1 MKLGSVQT
9 ILLLHGW
16 RTAKG
21 RDETVSDCNPNTSL
35 QDRSVRVRALVGDH
49 GWSTQDITEFQ
60 SMT

>member
-16 RTAKG
+16 RTAKV
-21 RDETVSDCNPNTSL
+21 RDETVSDCNPNTSP
-35 QDRSVRVRALVGDH
+35 QDPSVRVRALVGDN